1 MFLPEFVV
9 RDFLSVDLLH
19 VSLSQFYRLFFVF
32 RLNIDILL
40 RLKPEESRALGY

>member
-9 RDFLSVDLLH
+9 RDLSSVDLLH

-32 RLNIDILL
+32 RLNN
-40 RLKPEESRALGY
+40 SALHVEVGA